1 MLSTLPT
8 LVILSKE
15 DNCEI
20 ITIISQRFGVS
31 VDNPKPWDKFLQAPY
46 MNCGFKAYHNSTL
59 IVEVAMTD
67 YFPLSFKLFPQII
80 ETIPKRWFLPSTH
93 AALFESENPM
103 TFNWLDLFYV
113 SMFSLVP
120 CKYQRTFLCS
130 VPVVHSGITLLVQL
144 SNIKIDIKLT
154 MFPIYSKSQPLMY
167 QELFI
172 FLYAPIHF

>member
-1 MLSTLPT
+1 MLSTLLI

-15 DNCEI
+15 DSCEF

-31 VDNPKPWDKFLQAPY
+31 VDNPKPWDKFPQAPY

-59 IVEVAMTD
+59 IVEVAMTN

-93 AALFESENPM
+93 PALFESENPM

-130 VPVVHSGITLLVQL
+130 LPVVHSGITLSVQL
-144 SNIKIDIKLT
+144 SNIKTDIKLN

-167 QELFI
+167 QELFL